1 MMAVWMMAV
10 WMMAVWMM
18 VDLILILDSRE
29 YFILEEKIIVN

>member
-1 MMAVWMMAV
+1 
-10 WMMAVWMM
+10 MMAVWMM

>member
-10 WMMAVWMM
+10 WMMA
-18 VDLILILDSRE
+18 DLILILDSRE

>member
-1 MMAVWMMAV
+1 MMAV